1 MPKNILPHGLHKT
14 CWLLLLTVLLFLV
27 TLSAPFALLPA
38 GVFTGLMGAP
48 WLIWLVARGDTQER
62 PA

>member
-27 TLSAPFALLPA
+27 TLSAPYWVPHDPYLQNHDLALQ
-38 GVFTGLMGAP
+38 AP
-48 WLIWLVARGDTQER
+48 SAE
-62 PA
+62 